1 MSRVVYKPLP
11 SISDQ
16 APPAG
21 VSERTVKVNGDA
33 PTVVHVLDGRRAS
46 FGTDL
51 AYVFGRNVSRA
62 REENEMLTGSPDGIF
77 VGS

>member
-1 MSRVVYKPLP
+1 MSRVVYKSLVKAP
-11 SISDQ
+11 DR

-21 VSERTVKVNGDA
+21 VSERTVQVNGNA
-33 PTVVHVLDGRRAS
+33 PTVVHVLDGRRET

-62 REENEMLTGSPDGIF
+62 RKENEKLAGSPDGIP
-77 VGS
+77 VRG

>member
-11 SISDQ
+11 SSPDRV
-16 APPAG
+16 PPAG
-21 VSERTVKVNGDA
+21 VSERRVQVNGNP
-33 PTVVHVLDGRRAS
+33 PTVVHVLDGRRQT

-62 REENEMLTGSPDGIF
+62 REENEKLTGSPDGAL
-77 VGS
+77 VRG

>member
-11 SISDQ
+11 STPNR

-21 VSERTVKVNGDA
+21 VSERTVQVNGNV
-33 PTVVHVLDGRRAS
+33 PTVVRVLDGRRAT

-62 REENEMLTGSPDGIF
+62 REENEKLTGSPDGVI
-77 VGS
+77 VRG